1 MITFAKHLAG
11 FQRVFMSNILTTYS
25 RMKVHCSLYIFSAQ
39 KEQNLI
45 VLDSRSPH
53 IRYDRLI
60 NYFKKIMNVGSV
72 LSPGTCPIFC
82 SKKL

>member
-1 MITFAKHLAG
+1 
-11 FQRVFMSNILTTYS
+11 
-25 RMKVHCSLYIFSAQ
+25 MKVHCSLYIFSAQ

-45 VLDSRSPH
+45 VFENRCSH

-60 NYFKKIMNVGSV
+60 TYFKKIMNVGSV
-72 LSPGTCPIFC
+72 LSPGACPIFC